1 MCQEALKDR
10 KTGKRSQ
17 TRDHQNNL
25 RSKWRGLGLKQWFS
39 MSGSRPAVSAPPGT
53 WWKCKFSSFTH
64 LLNQKLWGQGQ
75 QFLFFQEPSRWFWCR
90 PKFEKS
96 WFREKQRGRNKP
108 RSKNLRCCQE
118 FLQQWFLQSPINP
131 YPKRTLLQT
140 CSFKC
145 YSLLVS
151 QPSTLFLFNLSSH
164 QSSFNILLCWFH
176 GWRSR
181 KSRWK
186 EIYHIW
192 EIMIKRVL
200 QISKDVLFNKWFW
213 SNWLVAVGM
222 ESRKLYSLF
231 YSSYSI
237 HQNKIP
243 GKSNTEIKKPKATDE
258 ITVKVILRL
267 FNWRKSS
274 LKHDNFIQKA

>member
-1 MCQEALKDR
+1 MGLGQLYQHHQELDGNVDSQALPTYWIR
-10 KTGKRSQ
+10 NSGGRVSNFCFFRSPPGDSDVGQ
-17 TRDHQNNL
+17 SL
-25 RSKWRGLGLKQWFS
+25 RNRGLER
-39 MSGSRPAVSAPPGT
+39 SRG
-53 WWKCKFSSFTH
+53 
-64 LLNQKLWGQGQ
+64 
-75 QFLFFQEPSRWFWCR
+75 
-90 PKFEKS
+90 
-96 WFREKQRGRNKP
+96 GRNKS

-176 GWRSR
+176 GLGSR